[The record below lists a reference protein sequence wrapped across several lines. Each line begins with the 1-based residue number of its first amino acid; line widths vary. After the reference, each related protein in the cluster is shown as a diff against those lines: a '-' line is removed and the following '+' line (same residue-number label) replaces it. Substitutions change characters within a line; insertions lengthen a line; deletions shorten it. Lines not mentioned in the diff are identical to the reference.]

1 MKASDG
7 CEAAMAPRLVARRYR
22 REMIVASL
30 AYVAIIF
37 ASVYIARQFAPP
49 QWVSVVMAL
58 AAAVPPLMML
68 RAYNRFL
75 DGLDEFQRRVQTEAL
90 AAATGIVGFA
100 CLTYGFLEGFA
111 DFPPIENALIWVL
124 PAITMVH
131 GVAQVFVRRRYK

>member
-1 MKASDG
+1 MDISDL
-7 CEAAMAPRLVARRYR
+7 CETTMAPRQVARRYR

-37 ASVYIARQFAPP
+37 ASVYSARHFAPP
-49 QWVSVVMAL
+49 QWLSVVMAL
-58 AAAVPPLMML
+58 AAAVPALMML

-90 AAATGIVGFA
+90 AAAVGIVGFA

-124 PAITMVH
+124 PAIAIVH

>member
-1 MKASDG
+1 MEASDL
-7 CEAAMAPRLVARRYR
+7 CETAMAPKPVARRYR
-22 REMIVASL
+22 RDMIVASL

-37 ASVYIARQFAPP
+37 ASVYVARHFAPP
-49 QWVSVVMAL
+49 RWISVLMAL
-58 AAAVPPLMML
+58 AAAAPALMML

-75 DGLDEFQRRVQTEAL
+75 AGLDEFQRRVQTEAL

-131 GVAQVFVRRRYK
+131 GVAQVFVRRRYQ